1 MKKNKTILLYI
12 SINHGI
18 SKLIEKNLNMHGFNV
33 ILLSPYDEKDEGF
46 IYPSFWAKLKVK
58 FRQLF
63 FQDKQAKLKLQSEI
77 LRESLT
83 KKLGKSQVDYSLFF
97 LAQNYSVELIEFIKT
112 KTKRN
117 GMINYQWDGMDR
129 YPLIYERL
137 PLFDK
142 AYVFD
147 PEDLNNTLHP
157 NLLPTTSFYFDY
169 DLEKLSI
176 ESDFYFLGS
185 HIPNRSSL
193 IVEFANFAKNIGY
206 KLNFQIF
213 CGNKIEKVRQ
223 IYPENIQLLSQS
235 MIKTYEENLIASRKA
250 KILVDFVDA
259 VHNGLSLRTFEALG
273 YNKKLITTN
282 KEITKYDF
290 YHPNN
295 IFILDNNFDEI
306 PDFLE
311 KPYQDID
318 PKIKEKYSFGNW
330 IKYVLDIHP
339 HQPILLPLDNH
350 EENKTVS

>member
-1 MKKNKTILLYI
+1 MKKTVLLCI

-18 SKLIEKNLNMHGFNV
+18 AKLIEENLKFHHFNV
-33 ILLSPYDEKDEGF
+33 ILLSPYNEKDEKF
-46 IYPSFWAKLKVK
+46 IYPSFLSKIKVK
-58 FRQLF
+58 FKQLF
-63 FQDKQAKLKLQSEI
+63 FRDKQAKLKLQSEI
-77 LRESLT
+77 LRKNLT
-83 KKLGKSQVDYSLFF
+83 KKLGESQVDYSLFF

-129 YPLIYERL
+129 YPLIYDRL
-137 PLFDK
+137 ALFDK

-147 PEDLNNTLHP
+147 PRDLNNTRYP

-169 DLEKLSI
+169 DLEKLSV

-193 IVEFANFAKNIGY
+193 IVKFANFAKNIGY

-213 CGNKIEKVRQ
+213 CGNKIEKVRH

-235 MIKTYEENLIASRKA
+235 MIKTYDENLMASRKA

-273 YNKKLITTN
+273 HDKKLITTN
-282 KEITKYDF
+282 KEIIKYDF

-295 IFILDNNFDEI
+295 IFILDDNFDEI

-311 KPYQDID
+311 KPYQAID
-318 PKIKEKYSFGNW
+318 QKIKEKYSFGNW
-330 IKYVLDIHP
+330 INYILDIHP

-350 EENKTVS
+350 EENKTIS